1 MILALR
7 NWRTVVSLLSIGALA
22 VLLIFARIDAKR
34 WRKHFDQEAALH
46 QRDLATVQAAAEKAR
61 ADDLSH
67 AALVKARDDATA
79 KEMNDA
85 LSTRLADARR
95 TADAYAAGLR
105 EARHRADQGSAGGA
119 YLPAVADAAGK
130 PVGPGE
136 ETQLD
141 DARFCAENTVKAEG
155 WREWW
160 NKVSAAPR

>member
-95 TADAYAAGLR
+95 TADAYAARLR
-105 EARHRADQGSAGGA
+105 GATAANQGSAGGA
-119 YLPAVADAAGK
+119 YLPAAPHPTGRANG
-130 PVGPGE
+130 GGE
-136 ETQLD
+136 SAELV
-141 DARFCAENTVKAEG
+141 DARICAENTVKAQM
-155 WREWW
+155 WLAWW
-160 NKVSAAPR
+160 QNVSAAPR